1 MQNENDESFR
11 DARVTEFMKNH
22 FIKAHSSGK
31 HLRSRGVSLIF
42 WSVCGLLNPLT
53 LAATWAATVA
63 QPAQSRYVPAASD
76 VVLSTSV
83 HAVDAGAASLRSLDQ
98 AWRRN
103 PQDQAAALAYARAV
117 FLIGLTEGDLRWY
130 GSAKAAL
137 QPWWTAPALPADGY
151 FLRGLVK
158 QGFHDFAGGL
168 ADITQAI
175 ALDEARPEFWSW
187 RFALHLL
194 VSDMDAA
201 RQDCASL
208 GRLFGADELAVCQA
222 ILQYRSGQAGPA
234 AARFKELVGLS
245 GFAGPLAQDWLR
257 LHWGEALRTAG
268 QYDEAIRV
276 WQAHLLKRPGAHP
289 IRLALAELLNAQG
302 RAADAKRVASQPNPS
317 DALLVQNLLAS
328 RALND
333 PDTERLA
340 AQVAA
345 RFDSQALRNEALI
358 ERPQMVFL
366 IQYGRD
372 TQAGL
377 SMALA
382 NWRDQQEPADAVL
395 LLQAALLTNQ
405 PKAGASVIE
414 WMRKT
419 GYTEPALVALV
430 QRIQSHPQWQGG
442 GK

>member
-1 MQNENDESFR
+1 
-11 DARVTEFMKNH
+11 MKN
-22 FIKAHSSGK
+22 KVNKRVNSGK
-31 HLRSRGVSLIF
+31 HLRLGGVLGALTGRLNF
-42 WSVCGLLNPLT
+42 FNLLFNVFALAQLVPLP
-53 LAATWAATVA
+53 AAANVA
-63 QPAQSRYVPAASD
+63 QVQARYLPAPNA

-83 HAVDAGAASLRSLDQ
+83 HAVSDGTASLRSLDQ

-137 QPWWTAPALPADGY
+137 QPWWTAASLPADGY

-158 QGFHDFAGGL
+158 QGFHDFSGGI
-168 ADITQAI
+168 ADISQAI

-194 VSDMDAA
+194 VSNMDAA
-201 RQDCASL
+201 RQDCASI
-208 GRLFGADELAVCQA
+208 GRLFGADELAVCQS
-222 ILQYRSGQAGPA
+222 ILQYRSGQAGA
-234 AARFKELVGLS
+234 GAARFKQLVALPDY
-245 GFAGPLAQDWLR
+245 AGPLAQDWLR

-268 QYDEAIRV
+268 QYDEAIQV
-276 WQAHLLKRPGAHP
+276 WQAHLTKRPGAHP

-302 RAADAKRVASQPNPS
+302 RPAAAKTVANVPNPS
-317 DALLVQNLLAS
+317 DALLVQSLLAS
-328 RALND
+328 RALQD
-333 PDTERLA
+333 GETARLA

-345 RFDSQALRNEALI
+345 RFGSQALRNESLI
-358 ERPQMVFL
+358 ERPQMVYL
-366 IQYGRD
+366 IHDGQD

-377 SMALA
+377 AMALA

-395 LLQAALLTNQ
+395 LLQAALLTHQ
-405 PKAGASVIE
+405 PKAGAGVID

-419 GYTEPALVALV
+419 GYTEPALAALV
-430 QRIQSHPQWQGG
+430 QRVQAHPQWQGG

>member
-1 MQNENDESFR
+1 
-11 DARVTEFMKNH
+11 MKNY
-22 FIKAHSSGK
+22 FGKPRRLGK
-31 HLRSRGVSLIF
+31 HLIHPGVS
-42 WSVCGLLNPLT
+42 VLLATAAAWAGPSLAQARFKP
-53 LAATWAATVA
+53 AATG
-63 QPAQSRYVPAASD
+63 
-76 VVLSTSV
+76 VVLSSSV
-83 HAVDAGAASLRSLDQ
+83 HAVDAGAASLRTLDQ

-103 PQDQAAALAYARAV
+103 PQDQEAALAYARAV

-137 QPWWTAPALPADGY
+137 QPWWTATALPADGY

-168 ADITQAI
+168 ADISQAI

-194 VSDMDAA
+194 ISDMDAA
-201 RQDCASL
+201 RQDCATL
-208 GRLFGADELAVCQA
+208 GRLFGADELAVCEA
-222 ILQYRSGQAGPA
+222 ILQYRSGQASA
-234 AARFKELVGLS
+234 AALRFKQIVALP

-268 QYDEAIRV
+268 QYDEAIKV
-276 WQAHLLKRPGAHP
+276 WQAHLTRRPAAHP

-302 RAADAKRVASQPNPS
+302 QPAAAKNVANVPNPS
-317 DALLVQNLLAS
+317 DALLVQSLLAS
-328 RALND
+328 RALKD
-333 PDTERLA
+333 ADTAKLA

-345 RFDSQALRNEALI
+345 RFDSQALRKEALI
-358 ERPQMVFL
+358 ERPQMVYL
-366 IQYGRD
+366 ISYGQD
-372 TQAGL
+372 PQAGL
-377 SMALA
+377 AMATA

-395 LLQAALLTNQ
+395 LLQAALLTQQ
-405 PKAGASVIE
+405 PKAGASVIA

-419 GYTEPALVALV
+419 GYTEPALASLA
-430 QRIQSHPQWQGG
+430 QRIQVHPQWQGA

>member
-1 MQNENDESFR
+1 
-11 DARVTEFMKNH
+11 MKNKLTKRC
-22 FIKAHSSGK
+22 FSGK
-31 HLRSRGVSLIF
+31 HLRRLGVFGVFALTPLI
-42 WSVCGLLNPLT
+42 GLLPLP
-53 LAATWAATVA
+53 AVASSA
-63 QPAQSRYVPAASD
+63 QPQARYMPAPDA

-83 HAVDAGAASLRSLDQ
+83 HALSQGPASLRSLDQ

-117 FLIGLTEGDLRWY
+117 FLMGLTEGDLRWY

-137 QPWWTAPALPADGY
+137 QPWWTATALPADGY

-168 ADITQAI
+168 ADVSQAI

-194 VSDMDAA
+194 VSNMDAA
-201 RQDCASL
+201 RQDCATI
-208 GRLFGADELAVCQA
+208 GRLFGTDELAVCQA
-222 ILQYRSGQAGPA
+222 ILQYRSGQAGQA
-234 AARFKELVGLS
+234 AARLKQLVALPDY
-245 GFAGPLAQDWLR
+245 AGPLAQDWLR

-268 QYDEAIRV
+268 QYDDAIQA
-276 WQAHLLKRPGAHP
+276 WQAHLTQRPGAHP

-302 RAADAKRVASQPNPS
+302 RPAAAKSVANVPNPS
-317 DALLVQNLLAS
+317 DALLVQSLLAS
-328 RALND
+328 RTLKD
-333 PDTERLA
+333 GDTARLA

-345 RFDSQALRNEALI
+345 RFGSQDLRKESLI
-358 ERPQMVFL
+358 ERPQMVYL
-366 IQYGRD
+366 IHYGHD
-372 TQAGL
+372 VQAGL
-377 SMALA
+377 AMALA

-405 PKAGASVIE
+405 PKAGAGVIE

-419 GYTEPALVALV
+419 GYTEPALVALM
-430 QRIQSHPQWQGG
+430 QRIQAHPQWQRG

>member
-1 MQNENDESFR
+1 
-11 DARVTEFMKNH
+11 MKNY
-22 FIKAHSSGK
+22 FGKSQILGK
-31 HLRSRGVSLIF
+31 HLISPRVPVVLVATACWVGQAMAVSA
-42 WSVCGLLNPLT
+42 GNPGSALPT
-53 LAATWAATVA
+53 RFMPP
-63 QPAQSRYVPAASD
+63 PAD
-76 VVLSTSV
+76 VVLSASV
-83 HAVDAGAASLRSLDQ
+83 HAVDAGASLLRTLDQ

-103 PQDQAAALAYARAV
+103 PQDQNAALAYARAV

-137 QPWWTAPALPADGY
+137 QPWWTATALPADGH

-168 ADITQAI
+168 ADISQAI

-194 VSDMDAA
+194 ISDLDAA
-201 RQDCASL
+201 RQDCAAI

-222 ILQYRSGQAGPA
+222 ILQYRSGQASVA
-234 AARFKELVGLS
+234 AARFKQIVTLP

-268 QYDEAIRV
+268 QHDQATDV
-276 WQAHLLKRPGAHP
+276 WQAHLARRPAAHP
-289 IRLALAELLNAQG
+289 IRLALAELLNARG
-302 RAADAKRVASQPNPS
+302 RHAEARTVARVPNPS
-317 DALLVQNLLAS
+317 DALLVQSLLAS
-328 RALND
+328 QALKD
-333 PDTERLA
+333 GDTDRLA

-345 RFDSQALRNEALI
+345 RFDNQALRQEALI
-358 ERPQMVFL
+358 ERPQMVYL

-372 TQAGL
+372 PQAGL
-377 SMALA
+377 ALATA

-395 LLQAALLTNQ
+395 LLEAALLTNQ
-405 PKAGASVIE
+405 PKAGAAVLD

-419 GYTEPALVALV
+419 GYTEPTLAGLA
-430 QRIQSHPQWQGG
+430 QRVRAHSQGQEHKQKQEG

>member
-1 MQNENDESFR
+1 
-11 DARVTEFMKNH
+11 MKN
-22 FIKAHSSGK
+22 KLTKRCLSGN
-31 HLRSRGVSLIF
+31 HLRRLRVFVVFALI
-42 WSVCGLLNPLT
+42 PLT
-53 LAATWAATVA
+53 LPV
-63 QPAQSRYVPAASD
+63 PLPAAASSAQGQARYLPAPSA
-76 VVLSTSV
+76 VVLSSSV
-83 HAVDAGAASLRSLDQ
+83 HALSDGAASLRSLDQ

-103 PQDQAAALAYARAV
+103 PLDQAAALAYARAV

-137 QPWWTAPALPADGY
+137 QPWWTATSLPADGF

-168 ADITQAI
+168 TDISQAI

-194 VSDMDAA
+194 VSNMDAA
-201 RQDCASL
+201 RQDCVTI
-208 GRLFGADELAVCQA
+208 GRLFGANELEVCQA
-222 ILQYRSGQAGPA
+222 ILQYRSGQAGQA
-234 AARFKELVGLS
+234 AARFKQLVALPDY
-245 GFAGPLAQDWLR
+245 AGPLAQDWLR

-268 QYDEAIRV
+268 QYEAAIQV
-276 WQAHLLKRPGAHP
+276 WQVQLSKRPGAHP

-302 RAADAKRVASQPNPS
+302 RPAAAKRVANVASPS
-317 DALLVQNLLAS
+317 DALLVQSLLAS
-328 RALND
+328 RGLKD

-340 AQVAA
+340 GQVAD
-345 RFDSQALRNEALI
+345 RFDSQALRKEALI

-366 IQYGRD
+366 IQYGHNV
-372 TQAGL
+372 QAGL
-377 SMALA
+377 AMALA

-395 LLQAALLTNQ
+395 LLEAALLANQ
-405 PKAGASVIE
+405 PKAGTGVIE

-419 GYTEPALVALV
+419 GYTEPALSALV
-430 QRIQSHPQWQGG
+430 QRIQAHPQWQGG